1 MIMRLFNYKYLIFVI
16 INYMSLF
23 TSAFSTGLKKKCIQ
37 KRGLRPSIVPIISSL
52 STNTSKAG
60 EYQVVNITGENFRYN
75 NTQVKFG
82 NITNIVVTYNSS
94 FNISFT
100 VPENLVP
107 GTYAIY
113 VTTINKLN
121 VIPNVVYSS
130 AAKYILY

>member
-1 MIMRLFNYKYLIFVI
+1 
-16 INYMSLF
+16 MSLLTLEQF
-23 TSAFSTGLKKKCIQ
+23 IDLRKKCTP
-37 KRGLRPSIVPIISSL
+37 KKGFTPSIIPIISNL

-60 EYQVVNITGENFRYN
+60 EYQVVNISGENFRYN

-82 NITNIVVTYNSS
+82 NITNIVITYNSS
-94 FNISFT
+94 FNISFS
-100 VPENLVP
+100 VPVHLTP

-130 AAKYILY
+130 AVNYILF

>member
-1 MIMRLFNYKYLIFVI
+1 
-16 INYMSLF
+16 MSLF
-23 TSAFSTGLKKKCIQ
+23 TANPNTGLRKKCTP
-37 KRGLRPSIVPIISSL
+37 KKGFMPSIVPVIFNL

-82 NITNIVVTYNSS
+82 NISNIAITYNSS

-100 VPENLVP
+100 VPINLLP
-107 GTYAIY
+107 GTYPVY

-121 VIPNVVYSS
+121 VIPNIVYSS
-130 AAKYILY
+130 ASTYILV

>member
-1 MIMRLFNYKYLIFVI
+1 
-16 INYMSLF
+16 MSF
-23 TSAFSTGLKKKCIQ
+23 TIGLKQKCTQKKGFI
-37 KRGLRPSIVPIISSL
+37 PSIIPIISSL

-82 NITNIVVTYNSS
+82 NVTNIVITYNSS
-94 FNISFT
+94 INISFT
-100 VPENLVP
+100 VPVNLAP

-121 VIPNVVYSS
+121 VIPNIVYSS
-130 AAKYILY
+130 ASNYILY

>member
-1 MIMRLFNYKYLIFVI
+1 
-16 INYMSLF
+16 MSLF
-23 TSAFSTGLKKKCIQ
+23 TSNPNTGLREKCRPKKGFI
-37 KRGLRPSIVPIISSL
+37 PSIIPIIFNL

-82 NITNIVVTYNSS
+82 NISNIVITYNSS

-100 VPENLVP
+100 VPINLLP
-107 GTYAIY
+107 GAYAVY

-121 VIPNVVYSS
+121 VIPNIVYSNAS
-130 AAKYILY
+130 IYTLF

>member
-1 MIMRLFNYKYLIFVI
+1 MHLFNYEYLILVI
-16 INYMSLF
+16 INNYMSF
-23 TSAFSTGLKKKCIQ
+23 TIGLKQKCTQKKGFI
-37 KRGLRPSIVPIISSL
+37 PSIIPIISSL

-82 NITNIVVTYNSS
+82 NITNIVITYNSS
-94 FNISFT
+94 INISFT
-100 VPENLVP
+100 VPVNLAP

-121 VIPNVVYSS
+121 VIPNIVYSS
-130 AAKYILY
+130 ASNYILF

>member
-1 MIMRLFNYKYLIFVI
+1 MHLFNYEYLILVI
-16 INYMSLF
+16 INNYMSF
-23 TSAFSTGLKKKCIQ
+23 TIGLKQKCTQKKGFI
-37 KRGLRPSIVPIISSL
+37 PSIIPIISSL

-82 NITNIVVTYNSS
+82 NITNIVITYNSS
-94 FNISFT
+94 INISFT
-100 VPENLVP
+100 VPVNLAP

-121 VIPNVVYSS
+121 VIPNIVYSS
-130 AAKYILY
+130 ASNYILY